1 MLEVQEGKQRTKNK
15 KIIVR
20 QEEKISND
28 VRRVGGKI
36 KKQRIKNNS
45 SAGLGK
51 ILNDVDDREGG
62 KIKEQRIEKDSS
74 AGLGKILNDVDDR
87 AGTKNNEYQRIARQE
102 KNILNDDE

>member
-51 ILNDVDDREGG
+51 ILNDVEVIRQRS
-62 KIKEQRIEKDSS
+62 KEKRIEKDSS
-74 AGLGKILNDVDDR
+74 AGRKDF
-87 AGTKNNEYQRIARQE
+87 E
-102 KNILNDDE
+102 

>member
-1 MLEVQEGKQRTKNK
+1 MMLN
-15 KIIVR
+15 
-20 QEEKISND
+20 
-28 VRRVGGKI
+28 
-36 KKQRIKNNS
+36 
-45 SAGLGK
+45 
-51 ILNDVDDREGG
+51 DREGE